1 MSIGKELILILHTS
15 SEERERRV
23 AAQRICSVSVSV
35 SEKLEAHLLRFAE
48 LGKEI
53 FIVLSFLMQGMVSLR
68 RK

>member
-1 MSIGKELILILHTS
+1 MSIGKELILVLNIY

-23 AAQRICSVSVSV
+23 AAQRISSVSV
-35 SEKLEAHLLRFAE
+35 SEKLEAHLLRSAE

-53 FIVLSFLMQGMVSLR
+53 FIVLSFLIQGMISLR

>member
-1 MSIGKELILILHTS
+1 MSIGKELILVLHTN

-23 AAQRICSVSVSV
+23 AAQRICSVSV

>member
-1 MSIGKELILILHTS
+1 MSIGKEHILVLNIN

-23 AAQRICSVSVSV
+23 AAQRISSVSV
-35 SEKLEAHLLRFAE
+35 SEKLEAQLLRSAG